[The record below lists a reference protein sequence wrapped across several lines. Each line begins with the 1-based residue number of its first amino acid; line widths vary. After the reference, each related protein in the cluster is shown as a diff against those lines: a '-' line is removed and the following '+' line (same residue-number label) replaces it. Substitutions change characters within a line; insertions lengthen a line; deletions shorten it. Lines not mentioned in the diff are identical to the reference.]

1 MAKMIKREPPIL
13 LLPRGRLT
21 RPHWPAPLRH
31 SQISKIC
38 HFVEVAMLPKCL
50 VPVAL
55 SVANVAA
62 HPVDAPTK
70 TVWASSTTST
80 LPVEGIEYIL
90 PKDDQPT
97 TTVAPT
103 PQTTAAAAVLSAS
116 SPKNPQQRSGDGHE
130 YRTRDVKEWFKNATE
145 AVLSASSPEN
155 PHQRP
160 EDDHEYRTRDVQEW
174 FKNVTEALGK
184 YDPMDEVR
192 AVENLLER
200 RCREDPVGF
209 MEEIE
214 FKYSKFRQ
222 QCRFT
227 SLVPDDQRTKRLNHS
242 HSKIP

>member
-21 RPHWPAPLRH
+21 QPHWPAPLRR

-38 HFVEVAMLPKCL
+38 HFVEVAMLPKYL
-50 VPVAL
+50 IPVAL

-62 HPVDAPTK
+62 QPVDAPTK

-116 SPKNPQQRSGDGHE
+116 SPKNPQQRYGDGHE
-130 YRTRDVKEWFKNATE
+130 YRTRDMKEWFKNA
-145 AVLSASSPEN
+145 
-155 PHQRP
+155 
-160 EDDHEYRTRDVQEW
+160 
-174 FKNVTEALGK
+174 TEALGK